1 MNYIIIDQGTS
12 STKAFLFNSKGEIIH
27 NNTIK
32 HEIINPK
39 KFHFE
44 NDPIEILNAIKKL
57 FQEMIDATYNVKIR
71 HAGLSVQRSTFMFWN
86 KYTLEPITPAISW
99 QDSRA
104 YKTIKKYEKYKK
116 RLWEI
121 TGTPLSPHFGGP
133 KFSYLTLH
141 NIHLKTLIK
150 KNQIFFGP
158 LSSYL
163 THAMTGTAALDHTI
177 ACRTLLFNLKKNT
190 WSKFALKLF
199 KIPQTCLPPLK
210 PAKNEYGKIFNSNIL
225 LSTVIGDQQAAL
237 IGQHGLIHNSLGA
250 NFGTSGSIQYNVGT
264 KPLIKKGL
272 ISSILFSSDKKNVF
286 MLEGT
291 INSCNSLFY
300 NLETLLCIDHKKMN
314 WNERIKNIKTKGIMI
329 PGASGLAAPYWTIG
343 FNNIFIDL
351 PYNKPNQIIR
361 AGMESIGFLTNDI
374 LNCFKKNKIILP
386 KKLTVSGG
394 GARSSLLQFIANIT
408 GFEIYLST
416 IKDRTALG
424 VFKILCPSIKKV
436 RKNDQSFIPQKD
448 SYGTIKL
455 KNWKKAIKNND
466 IKKVYS
472 DI

>member
-12 STKAFLFNSKGEIIH
+12 STKAFLFNSNGEIIH
-27 NNTIK
+27 NNRIK
-32 HEIINPK
+32 HKIINPK

-44 NDPIEILNAIKKL
+44 TDPIEILNAINNL
-57 FQEMIDATYNVKIR
+57 FQEMIDSTNNVRI
-71 HAGLSVQRSTFMFWN
+71 HHTGLSVQRSTFLFWN
-86 KYTLEPITPAISW
+86 KYTLEPITPALSW

-104 YKTIKKYEKYKK
+104 HRSIEKYEKYKEQ
-116 RLWEI
+116 LWEI

-133 KFSYLTLH
+133 KFSYLIS
-141 NIHLKTLIK
+141 NNSHLKTLLRK
-150 KNQIFFGP
+150 EKVFFGP

-163 THAMTGTAALDHTI
+163 IHAMTGTPALDHTI

-190 WSKFALKLF
+190 WSKFALNLF
-199 KIPQTCLPPLK
+199 KVPNTCLPPLK
-210 PAKNEYGKIFNSNIL
+210 PSKYNYGKIFNSTIL

-237 IGQHGLIHNSLGA
+237 IGQQDLIHNSLGA

-264 KPLIKKGL
+264 KPIIKKGL
-272 ISSILFSSDKKNVF
+272 ISSVLFSSDKKTIF

-291 INSCNSLFY
+291 INACNSLFY
-300 NLETLLCIDHKKMN
+300 YLETLLCIDHKKMN
-314 WNERIKNIKTKGIMI
+314 WNERIKNITTKGIFI
-329 PGASGLAAPYWTIG
+329 PGVYGLAAPYWTIG

-374 LNCFKKNKIILP
+374 LNCFKRNKIILP
-386 KKLTVSGG
+386 KMLTISGG
-394 GARSSLLQFIANIT
+394 GAHSTLLQFIANIT
-408 GFEIYLST
+408 GFEIYLSK